1 MLGYRST
8 KDNEWC
14 SPGMMAREV
23 AHRRLKLFGIGA
35 GALLLLASV
44 VVVIGYL
51 SAPHFYLTRTVFWGE
66 SDYKDLEKFPARTI
80 HNEPPTFRLNEVPAD
95 NPYASRIEEIGNRS
109 TNASLVGYLDSSGTT
124 AFLVLHDDE
133 LLYERYFDGYDETSL
148 QTSFSMAKSFASALV
163 GIAIDEGHIKS
174 VDEPITNYI
183 PELLE
188 RDERFK
194 KITIRDLLTMSSGI
208 KYEEGGDL
216 PWSEEADD
224 TKTYYA
230 TDLRKL
236 ALNCEIEGE
245 PGENFE
251 YNNYNPLLVGLIL
264 ERSTGMPVARYL
276 QQKLWKPMGMEADG
290 SWSLDS
296 TTSGFEK
303 MESGLNGRAR
313 DFARFGM
320 LFAQEGKWEGRQLI
334 SRGWI
339 EESTR
344 ADASTDPSSEY
355 QYFWWINTPD
365 GGGTSHFSARGK
377 YGQYIY
383 VAPEK
388 DLVIVRLGK
397 REGEKGYDYWISLFE
412 ELATGLDPS
421 VNESR

>member
-1 MLGYRST
+1 
-8 KDNEWC
+8 
-14 SPGMMAREV
+14 MMSREV

-35 GALLLLASV
+35 GSLLLLASA

-51 SAPHFYLTRTVFWGE
+51 SAPHFYLTRAVFWRE

-80 HNEPPTFRLNEVPAD
+80 HNAPPVFRFDKLPTD
-95 NPYASRIEEIGNRS
+95 NPYASQIETIARDSSNG
-109 TNASLVGYLDSSGTT
+109 SLEDYLDASGTT
-124 AFLVLHDDE
+124 AFLVIHDDE
-133 LLYERYFDGYDETSL
+133 LLYERYFDGYDETSV

-163 GIAIDEGHIKS
+163 GIAIDEGHIES
-174 VDEPITNYI
+174 VNEPITNYI

-188 RDERFK
+188 RDKRFRS
-194 KITIRDLLTMSSGI
+194 ITIKNLLTMSSGI

-224 TKTYYA
+224 TETYYA

-236 ALNCEIEGE
+236 ALNSRIEGE
-245 PGENFE
+245 PGEYFE

-264 ERSTGMPVARYL
+264 ERATGMPVARYMEE
-276 QQKLWKPMGMEADG
+276 KLWKPMGMEADG

-296 TTSGFEK
+296 TENGFEK
-303 MESGLNGRAR
+303 MESGVNARAR

-320 LFAQEGKWEGRQLI
+320 LFAEEENWEGRQLI
-334 SRGWI
+334 SREWV
-339 EESTR
+339 EEDR
-344 ADASTDPSSEY
+344 KADTSSDPSLDY
-355 QYFWWINTPD
+355 QYFWWVNSAD
-365 GGGTSHFSARGK
+365 GETYHFSARGK

-397 REGEKGYDYWISLFE
+397 EEGEKGYDYWIELFE
-412 ELATGLDPS
+412 QLATKLDTS
-421 VNESR
+421 VKGSR